1 MDLIK
6 IALGDYPRYEE
17 LLLRKDKFEKEALQ
31 WYDEYIRVF
40 GPYIIDLFEV
50 KVECIRLKK
59 LIALAQAEI
68 NQGFT
73 PDMDKINLLVEDQM
87 RSYYEDLKKMVKEH
101 ESSKKATKIPEHEV
115 IKIKKIYREIAK
127 ILHPD
132 INPETQKDKVLLDLW
147 NRVVIAYKC
156 NKLKEIEELQ
166 VMVNAALSER
176 GIDVSKIVIP
186 NIEEKIKELE
196 IKINEIITTD
206 PYNYKFLL
214 EDREETEQRKKD
226 FEDEKNEYIKYR
238 EELENILN
246 ELTGE
251 L

>member
-1 MDLIK
+1 
-6 IALGDYPRYEE
+6 
-17 LLLRKDKFEKEALQ
+17 
-31 WYDEYIRVF
+31 
-40 GPYIIDLFEV
+40 
-50 KVECIRLKK
+50 
-59 LIALAQAEI
+59 
-68 NQGFT
+68 
-73 PDMDKINLLVEDQM
+73 MDKINLLVEDQM

-101 ESSKKATKIPEHEV
+101 ESSKKSTKIPEHEV

-226 FEDEKNEYIKYR
+226 FKDEKKEYIKYR